1 MKKFIL
7 ALFLFLVACGT
18 TQQPVSEQPTYQI
31 VDNSQVTIVVGDN
44 NKTTPS
50 TESSTSNTPTTN
62 QELESVTKS
71 SAWIVWLIILGILSV
86 GGLFVYLRYFRKR

>member
-1 MKKFIL
+1 MKKLIVTLFFVL
-7 ALFLFLVACGT
+7 AACGT
-18 TQQPVSEQPTYQI
+18 TQKPVTQQPSFQI

-71 SAWIVWLIILGILSV
+71 SAWIVWLIVLGILSV

>member
-1 MKKFIL
+1 MKKIIL
-7 ALFLFLVACGT
+7 ALFLVLVACGT

-71 SAWIVWLIILGILSV
+71 SAWIVWLVILGILSV